1 LPADDRQPTGELGQ
15 AVQDVAEKAQLL
27 VREEIELAKA
37 ELSDKVSKLVRGAVV
52 GIVGGVFLL
61 ASLIYLLH
69 GASWFVWSLLRDED
83 AGDDFWLGFA
93 VVGGFIFL
101 LGLLAGFIAY
111 RSVKKGVPP
120 TPQMAIEEAQLIRQ
134 TVSGPAPERRGP
146 SPSEAA
152 R

>member
-37 ELSDKVSKLVRGAVV
+37 ELSEKVSKLVRGAVV

-93 VVGGFIFL
+93 VVGGFILL

-120 TPQMAIEEAQLIRQ
+120 TPQMAIEEAQLIKQ
-134 TVSGPAPERRGP
+134 TVSGPVPERRGP
-146 SPSEAA
+146 SPSEA